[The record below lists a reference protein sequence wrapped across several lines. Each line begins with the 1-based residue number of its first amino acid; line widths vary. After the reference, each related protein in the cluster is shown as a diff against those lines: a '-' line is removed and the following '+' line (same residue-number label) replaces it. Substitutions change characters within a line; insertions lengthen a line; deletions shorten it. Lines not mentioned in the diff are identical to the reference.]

1 MAKRTNTS
9 KKKNGANQTTALLG
23 RNSEEVAKKIA
34 TTPFVFMRRF
44 GEEMEN
50 LFDDFGIGHEWLA
63 PITKGA
69 NLAQGLWTPQVEM
82 FERDTELV
90 VRADLPGLTKDD
102 VKVEVANDG
111 ITIEGERKQTRE
123 EKGEGLYRSE
133 RSYGKFYRRLP
144 IPEGIDPADATA
156 TFSNGVLEVTMPA
169 PKRVERKSRRLQI
182 SGEGRAHGK
191 AAGSAR
197 V

>member
-1 MAKRTNTS
+1 MMAKRTNTT
-9 KKKNGANQTTALLG
+9 KKNGADETTALLG
-23 RNSEEVAKKIA
+23 QNSEEVAKTLA
-34 TTPFVFMRRF
+34 ATPFVFMRRF

-50 LFDDFGIGHEWLA
+50 LFDDFGLGHEWLA

-82 FERDTELV
+82 FERDKELV

-111 ITIEGERKQTRE
+111 ITIEGERKQE
-123 EKGEGLYRSE
+123 SKEKGEGLYRSE

-156 TFSNGVLEVTMPA
+156 TFSDGVLEVTMPV
-169 PKRVERKSRRLQI
+169 PKRTERKTKRLQI
-182 SGEGRAHGK
+182 SGEGRAHRK